1 MVATASLDN
10 ATWLVPRLRMEGAS
24 EGPLSGLT
32 FAAKDLFDVS
42 CTWDTMPPLLLALM
56 LRSTLQV
63 KGHVTG
69 HGNPTWRETHE
80 AASATAPTV
89 QVGSTYAPDCKVLIT
104 SSPLP
109 AYVG

>member
-10 ATWLVPRLRMEGAS
+10 ATWLEPRLRMEGAS
-24 EGPLSGLT
+24 EGPLNGLT

-80 AASATAPTV
+80 PASATAPAV
-89 QVGSTYAPDCKVLIT
+89 QVGSTYALTAKL
-104 SSPLP
+104 
-109 AYVG
+109 